1 MLHTNMSVLVRRY
14 EYTTSIPA
22 ALSLVHAV
30 LSFVVAIGAFR
41 RGAGAGLVVVLAC
54 LGLLDMLIG
63 FHVFH
68 LRRLFLLWLF
78 LRRLVIFLLKRYCTC
93 SLVPGGLIC

>member
-1 MLHTNMSVLVRRY
+1 MLHTNMSVLAKRY
-14 EYTTSIPA
+14 EYTTSTPA
-22 ALSLVHAV
+22 ALSLVHAA

-54 LGLLDMLIG
+54 LGFGLLDILIG
-63 FHVFH
+63 FDVLH

-78 LRRLVIFLLKRYCTC
+78 LRRLVLFLLKRYCTC
-93 SLVPGGLIC
+93 